1 MSGLLLICFLASA
14 LFAVFFTLR
23 SRHTIAARLALVGA
37 TLLFGLV
44 AYLVATS
51 STFSPFSRSSSIAF
65 GVGSQATGLFIV
77 VALTGAVAG
86 VFGSYFFKLGNA
98 GFSVRGLLRP
108 LSASPLV
115 IIPTIKLI
123 ESAGDPTALA
133 YILLFAL
140 SYQNGFFWERLLK
153 E

>member
-1 MSGLLLICFLASA
+1 MSALLLIGFLGSA
-14 LFAVFFTLR
+14 LFAVFFTLK
-23 SRHTIAARLALVGA
+23 SGHTITARLAIVAA
-37 TLLFGLV
+37 TLLFGLI

-51 STFSPFSRSSSIAF
+51 STLSPFSRSSSIAF
-65 GVGSQATGLFIV
+65 GANSQATSLFIV
-77 VALTGAVAG
+77 VALAGAVAG
-86 VFGSYFFKLGNA
+86 VFGSYFFKLRDA
-98 GFSVRGLLRP
+98 GVSLRGLLRP

-123 ESAGDPTALA
+123 ESAGDPSALA